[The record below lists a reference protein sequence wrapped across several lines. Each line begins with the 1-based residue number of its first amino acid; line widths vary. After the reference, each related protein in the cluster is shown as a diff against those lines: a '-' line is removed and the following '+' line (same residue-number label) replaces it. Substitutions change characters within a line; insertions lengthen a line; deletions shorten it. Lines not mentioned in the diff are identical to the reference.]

1 MSFIAGVLLN
11 WRNAIIKTYKA
22 LNDDI
27 MFEAKRTLL
36 LAIQDKSMELDV
48 EKIKEQNV
56 ELTI

>member
-1 MSFIAGVLLN
+1 MSLIAGVLLN
-11 WRNAIIKTYKA
+11 WCNAIIKTYKV

-36 LAIQDKSMELDV
+36 LAIQDKSMELDI

>member
-1 MSFIAGVLLN
+1 VLLN
-11 WRNAIIKTYKA
+11 WCNAIIKTYKV